1 MESTIRIERYAD
13 QGRCVGH
20 IDGRV
25 VFVRFALPGELV
37 RVVLDEPHD
46 REDRFWTGEVT
57 EVLEASEDRVEPVWP
72 LAGPLAMGGGVGGAD
87 LVHVSLPGQLK
98 WKSMSIAEQ
107 MRRLGHVDVDVP
119 IEHMPEDEAEQG
131 LHWRT
136 RIEMI
141 ADENGR
147 PSMRRRGTHVRVP
160 IDTMPLAS
168 RALLNVAEKEHV
180 WDGGFTPGSQIRLS
194 VPEPRGNAK
203 IADNYAVLVDGEVTA
218 GNRELTEKVTV
229 CGREFEYGVDAG
241 GFWQMHRHAPIALT
255 GHVMSLVHGEL
266 DGAAS
271 ACLWD
276 LYSGSGLFTLP
287 LATLSAGRTR
297 MLSVEGG
304 KTAVKHAQ
312 RNLRAIHLGN
322 VDARVGDVAKTLANV
337 RNDLAK
343 PDIVV
348 LDPPRAGARAKV
360 CRQIAESGARSVV
373 YIACDPAS
381 LARDTATLASLG
393 YDLADIRA
401 FDIYPTTHH
410 VETVVL
416 LSKGEVDSK
425 KIRVEF
431 SLEDMDMS
439 EFQDGATYPQIKEY
453 VLEHTGLKVSN
464 LYISQIKRKCGIE
477 VGKNYNLPKSED
489 SRQPQCPPEKEKAI
503 REAFKYF
510 GMI

>member
-1 MESTIRIERYAD
+1 MESTIPIERYAD

-119 IEHMPEDEAEQG
+119 IERMPEDEAEHG

-203 IADNYAVLVDGEVTA
+203 ITDNYAVLVDGEVTA

-410 VETVVL
+410 VETVAL
-416 LSKGEVDSK
+416 FRK
-425 KIRVEF
+425 
-431 SLEDMDMS
+431 
-439 EFQDGATYPQIKEY
+439 AT
-453 VLEHTGLKVSN
+453 
-464 LYISQIKRKCGIE
+464 R
-477 VGKNYNLPKSED
+477 
-489 SRQPQCPPEKEKAI
+489 
-503 REAFKYF
+503 
-510 GMI
+510 